1 MKAVLKDEVLYV
13 GDKKLF
19 TLLYSGKTLVLPYY
33 REIEGND
40 CICVMFEKDK
50 TTRSFAKEI
59 VAVPRRFQKYESEE
73 SLYSIF
79 EDLRLR
85 GYGNKVPNIRPES
98 FGLEG

>member
-1 MKAVLKDEVLYV
+1 MRALLKGDILYV

-33 REIEGND
+33 REIEG
-40 CICVMFEKDK
+40 CEYICVMFEKDE
-50 TTRSFAKEI
+50 TSRSFAKEI

-85 GYGNKVPNIRPES
+85 GHGNKVPNTRPES